1 MLLMTQTAA
10 GTRPPSTLVIIRTVN
25 MHVTPAV
32 TFCQRGVFER
42 STGAVA
48 SAAAPSVE
56 ACLILRFFC
65 SCGGAARHQRG
76 GRHLF
81 PAGGG

>member
-10 GTRPPSTLVIIRTVN
+10 GTRPPSTSVIIGTVN

-32 TFCQRGVFER
+32 TLCQHGVFER
-42 STGAVA
+42 STTAVA
-48 SAAAPSVE
+48 SATAPSVD

-76 GRHLF
+76 GRYLF
-81 PAGGG
+81 PASGG